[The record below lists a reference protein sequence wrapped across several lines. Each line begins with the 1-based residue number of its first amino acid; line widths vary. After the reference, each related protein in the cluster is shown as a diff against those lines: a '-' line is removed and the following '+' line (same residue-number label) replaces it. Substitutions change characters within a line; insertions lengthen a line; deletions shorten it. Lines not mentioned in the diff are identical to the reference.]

1 MSIALMTLAWK
12 SGLPSGQ
19 KVVLLALCDNAND
32 QGECYPS
39 VPMLAIKCSLS
50 ERSVQQHIADLVS
63 VGIVSREMRT
73 GRSTLYRLHSD
84 CFNTPATAAP
94 RKICTPQL
102 LHPTPADSAPP
113 PPQLLHPTP
122 ATAAPI
128 TINESSIESSGN
140 HQRARRKPASL
151 DVVDAVALPA
161 WLPLDAW
168 NGYLDMRASKRK
180 APTAHAINLLLADF
194 AKWHAKGHDIGAA
207 LNAST
212 RNGWTDV
219 YEPKGTPA
227 GANGAASNVSH
238 LGKAGQATARN
249 AEAWLAQKMKEQE
262 NA

>member
-19 KVVLLALCDNAND
+19 KMVLLALCDNAND

-50 ERSVQQHIADLVS
+50 ERSVQQHIADLAS
-63 VGIVSREMRT
+63 AGIVSREMRT
-73 GRSTLYRLHSD
+73 GRSTLYRVHSD
-84 CFNTPATAAP
+84 SFNTPADSAP
-94 RKICTPQL
+94 RKICTPQN

-113 PPQLLHPTP
+113 PPQRLHPTP

-128 TINESSIESSGN
+128 TINEPSIEPSGN
-140 HQRARRKPASL
+140 RQKARTKPAP
-151 DVVDAVALPA
+151 VPVDAVELPD

-168 NGYLDMRASKRK
+168 NGYLGMRQDKRK
-180 APTAHAINLLLADF
+180 APTAHAVKLVLADL
-194 AKWHAKGHDIGAA
+194 AKWHAAGHDIAA
-207 LNAST
+207 VLNAST
-212 RNGWTDV
+212 KNGWTDV
-219 YEPKGTPA
+219 YAPKGPPA
-227 GANGAASNVSH
+227 GASGATAANVSH

-249 AEAWLAQKMKEQE
+249 AEAWLANKLKEQQ